1 MATILDNSFVENF
14 HLHACML
21 SCSVQLSCPAL
32 CNPMDCS
39 LPGSSRQEYGSGL
52 PFPSSRDLP
61 NPGIE
66 PTSPALAGRFF
77 TTEPLGNPTYPYHK
91 WSMLCTS
98 RDHLYWFSWLV
109 YSNAWTIHQL
119 PCQIADSGA
128 GGKYNIGSQQFS
140 PFMKIWQYV
149 LIAYSFTLQWQKDWS
164 VNIFFAVVEDAGSQ
178 LT

>member
-66 PTSPALAGRFF
+66 PTSPALKRGTLWATVHGPQRLGDDWATNTFYWLGWLSRFSKALISKHQKIQKICIYKVLELDSKCF
-77 TTEPLGNPTYPYHK
+77 VLFQQSFY
-91 WSMLCTS
+91 
-98 RDHLYWFSWLV
+98 LV
-109 YSNAWTIHQL
+109 STAH
-119 PCQIADSGA
+119 
-128 GGKYNIGSQQFS
+128 
-140 PFMKIWQYV
+140 
-149 LIAYSFTLQWQKDWS
+149 
-164 VNIFFAVVEDAGSQ
+164 
-178 LT
+178 